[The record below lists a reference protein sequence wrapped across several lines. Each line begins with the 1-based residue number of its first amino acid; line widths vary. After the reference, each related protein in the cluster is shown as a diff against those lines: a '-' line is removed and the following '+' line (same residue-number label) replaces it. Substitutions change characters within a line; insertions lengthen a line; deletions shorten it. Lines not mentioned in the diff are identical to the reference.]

1 MIGEIPGRGVAGY
14 PEGRCALMDHSYID
28 EHQVAERY
36 LMGRLPPDEA
46 ACFEE
51 HSMSCAECLDRLE
64 TAEKLQLGL
73 RAVAAREVTAE
84 AVKLGLLARLVRSRL
99 APVAFTALLAAA
111 VLPAGLLWRRADR
124 LEDELARAR
133 EELAQP
139 APSPA
144 PVPEVG
150 TLRSQLEEQRLR
162 AETARQERE
171 RLAAELEA
179 ARSPRIN
186 VPVIPLSPERSGPGG
201 EPSTRISLSASEW
214 VVLSLELSA
223 AEHPSYR
230 AVLAG
235 PGGRTV
241 WQSAGLRPDSLDTL
255 TIALHASRLQPG
267 DFTVRVEGL
276 PDRGQP
282 VPAAS
287 FSFRVLR

>member
-1 MIGEIPGRGVAGY
+1 
-14 PEGRCALMDHSYID
+14 MDHSYID
-28 EHQVAERY
+28 EHQIAERY
-36 LMGRLPPDEA
+36 LMGRLAPGEA
-46 ACFEE
+46 AQFEE
-51 HSMSCAECLDRLE
+51 HSLSCAECLDRLE
-64 TAEKLQLGL
+64 TAERLQAGL
-73 RAVAAREVTAE
+73 RAVAAREVAAE
-84 AVKLGLLARLVRSRL
+84 AVKLGLLARLARSRVAPL
-99 APVAFTALLAAA
+99 ALTGLLVAA
-111 VLPAGLLWRRADR
+111 VVPAGLLWRRAGR
-124 LEDELARAR
+124 LEGELAQAR
-133 EELAQP
+133 EELGRPRP
-139 APSPA
+139 APA
-144 PVPEVG
+144 PDPELG
-150 TLRSQLEEQRLR
+150 ALRGQLDEQRR
-162 AETARQERE
+162 QAEAARQERE

-186 VPVIPLSPERSGPGG
+186 VPVVPLSPERSGPGG

-214 VVLSLELSA
+214 VVLSLELAA

-241 WQSAGLRPDSLDTL
+241 WQADGLRPDAMDTL

-276 PDRGQP
+276 PSRGEP